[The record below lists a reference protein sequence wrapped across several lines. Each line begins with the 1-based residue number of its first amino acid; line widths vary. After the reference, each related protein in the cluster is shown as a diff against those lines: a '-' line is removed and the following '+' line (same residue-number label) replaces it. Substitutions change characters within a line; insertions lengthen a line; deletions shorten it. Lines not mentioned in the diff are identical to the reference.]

1 MRCSPAVV
9 LRPREHHGP
18 GCQIIWMFHRLG
30 FNPFFL
36 PCLLYL
42 LALTSVSCD
51 TNKFETGPLS
61 AVEVAPGDDIQIRSM
76 AVLSGTG
83 ALGIPSQRGVMIAL
97 ADYGPIQVRNV
108 SMGAGLVMVGPS
120 TTSPS
125 LTSDLNGTSGS
136 NHHPGYYRA
145 AHNDLCQAQAVA
157 TFAYNE
163 RRLRRVAVIHEGDP
177 YKSGPT
183 GAFTAAFEEIGGS
196 VAAVAINKGGTD
208 MAPHPHP
215 KCLRR
220 TGRAVLSALPR
231 QTRKYSPPNRP
242 TRGT

>member
-1 MRCSPAVV
+1 MS
-9 LRPREHHGP
+9 
-18 GCQIIWMFHRLG
+18 HRLG

-42 LALTSVSCD
+42 LALTSVSRD

-83 ALGIPSQRGVMIAL
+83 ALGIPSQRGVMLAL

-125 LTSDLNGTSGS
+125 LTSDLNGTAGS
-136 NHHPGYYRA
+136 NHHPGYYRT

-157 TFAYNE
+157 IFAYNE
-163 RRLRRVAVIHEGDP
+163 RHLRSVAVIHEGDP

-183 GAFTAAFEEIGGS
+183 GAFTAAFEEIGGY
-196 VAAVAINKGGTD
+196 VAAVAINKGDTNMLHILTQIAFG
-208 MAPHPHP
+208 APEGLFFPLFPDKGANIVHQIEQ
-215 KCLRR
+215 LAGLERV
-220 TGRAVLSALPR
+220 TLIGGSALLVSDFLSLP
-231 QTRKYSPPNRP
+231 
-242 TRGT
+242 